1 MFLSPYQTTPCKD
14 YNLKEIIKELLLSKI
29 DGYLLDRGDG
39 IYLTTPVMAQLPIFT
54 QPITRVEMDNRA
66 DAPAVIIDGRTLL
79 RENRTGHGDERWNV
93 SNVSE
98 YEFQM
103 MRAKLQ
109 QLWMR
114 DSFDKLDLLRIGD
127 LGAVTFVNWVTKSL
141 SSKLGLDPQQYLN
154 SSIIVAYYYA
164 CLHYEK
170 AHFGEDE
177 KMKISSQVARWT
189 RVPAANV
196 IALVDQLDYLGNIK
210 DLVECLKV
218 HSGSMRLNQLSAGL
232 IYALLGGSWFGNNSR
247 ETVAV
252 SLEHPP
258 TFTALMKAAL
268 ELRSYKNAML
278 SKVAALQTRGGNDA
292 EYLKNLN
299 FLINKG

>member
-14 YNLKEIIKELLLSKI
+14 YKLKEIVSELLLGKI

-39 IYLTTPVMAQLPIFT
+39 IYLATPSMSQLPIFT
-54 QPITRVEMDNRA
+54 QPITRIEMDNRQ
-66 DAPAVIIDGRTLL
+66 DVPDVIIDGRTML
-79 RENRTGHGDERWNV
+79 RENRTGSGEGRWMV
-93 SNVSE
+93 SNVTE
-98 YEFQM
+98 HEFQLI
-103 MRAKLQ
+103 RARIQ

-114 DSFDKLDLLRIGD
+114 PNFDKLDLLRVGD
-127 LGAVTFVNWVTKSL
+127 LGAVTFVNWICKSL
-141 SSKLGLDPQQYLN
+141 SSKMGLDPQQYLN
-154 SSIIVAYYYA
+154 TTIIVAYYYA
-164 CLHYEK
+164 CLHYEH
-170 AHFGEDE
+170 AHFGEDD
-177 KMKISSQVARWT
+177 KMKIVSQVSRWT

-196 IALVDQLDYLGNIK
+196 IPLVDQLDYMETIH
-210 DLVECLKV
+210 DLVGALKQY
-218 HSGSMRLNQLSAGL
+218 SGSMRLNQLNAGL
-232 IYALLGGSWFGNNSR
+232 VYALLGGSWFGNNSR

-252 SLEHPP
+252 ALEHPP

-278 SKVAALQTRGGNDA
+278 SKVASLQTRGGNDA

>member
-14 YNLKEIIKELLLSKI
+14 YNLKAIVQELLLGKVE
-29 DGYLLDRGDG
+29 GMLLDRGDG
-39 IYLTTPVMAQLPIFT
+39 IWLTTPSLSQVPIFT
-54 QPITRVEMDNRA
+54 QPITRIEMDNRK
-66 DAPAVIIDGRTLL
+66 DVPDVIIDGRTLL
-79 RENRTGHGDERWNV
+79 RHNRSGSGDEWTV
-93 SNVSE
+93 SNLTE
-98 YEFQM
+98 HEFQL

-109 QLWMR
+109 KLWMQ
-114 DSFDKLDLLRIGD
+114 DSFDKLDLLRVGD
-127 LGAVTFVNWVTKSL
+127 LGAITFINWVCKSL

-154 SSIIVAYYYA
+154 TTVIVGYYYA
-164 CLHYEK
+164 SLHYEETQ
-170 AHFGEDE
+170 FDEDT
-177 KMKISSQVARWT
+177 KMKIAQQVSRWT
-189 RVPAANV
+189 RVPV
-196 IALVDQLDYLGNIK
+196 INSLSIIDQLGYMETVRDLVDA
-210 DLVECLKV
+210 LKV
-218 HSGSMRLNQLSAGL
+218 HGGSMRLNQLNIGL

-278 SKVAALQTRGGNDA
+278 SKVASMQVRAGNDA

-299 FLINKG
+299 FLINKL